1 MLEHLCSASN
11 CTQSSPRHTDRR
23 STAAA
28 TALRIPA
35 LGVRRLVLAEVRAL
49 ATLRAAA
56 MACLLLDAYRHVGAP
71 RRHSQGAEAL
81 RWRSSCHERGRSVA
95 GLSAGTLAAAALR
108 IPALGVRRLVLA
120 DPC

>member
-1 MLEHLCSASN
+1 MKTPWSVEQCSNDDKRPVQRVAFLYAGTSVHATD
-11 CTQSSPRHTDRR
+11 CRRCLPRHTDRG

-56 MACLLLDAYRHVGAP
+56 TACRLLDAYRHVDAP
-71 RRHSQGAEAL
+71 RRHSP
-81 RWRSSCHERGRSVA
+81 H
-95 GLSAGTLAAAALR
+95 
-108 IPALGVRRLVLA
+108 
-120 DPC
+120 